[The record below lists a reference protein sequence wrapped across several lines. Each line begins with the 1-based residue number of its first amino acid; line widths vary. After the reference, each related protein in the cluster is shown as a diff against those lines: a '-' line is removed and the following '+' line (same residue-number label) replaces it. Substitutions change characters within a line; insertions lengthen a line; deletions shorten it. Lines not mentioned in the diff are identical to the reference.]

1 MESEVMEE
9 SHEIVLAALARQKVE
24 QKPIILNNQMSV
36 LCCCN
41 WHHIQL
47 FYHCQQK
54 ISVFLYFQQ
63 AGNNCLTNY
72 LLLQTARQFTHT
84 LSILTYLLVIMNYRF
99 WYMPHSIYLLDVFT
113 SISASLS
120 VKIFVVSPTSGL
132 KYPANLYPWE
142 PLIYSPL

>member
-72 LLLQTARQFTHT
+72 LLLQTARQFT
-84 LSILTYLLVIMNYRF
+84 LSSHISFGHHELQILVY
-99 WYMPHSIYLLDVFT
+99 
-113 SISASLS
+113 ASFY
-120 VKIFVVSPTSGL
+120 IFIRCVY
-132 KYPANLYPWE
+132 KYFSLIICENLCRVTN
-142 PLIYSPL
+142 